1 MAVDNSPEAAQSR
14 YQSETKT
21 RDKLLE
27 KQRQDLIEFLGE
39 IGKDNGRWQVGQDNF
54 GQLVL
59 FENIYN
65 KKGEYIRKDEIFFWV
80 DPNGIDF
87 RKKTGSSV
95 IKEIKTLYKGNL
107 EKLRKTLYDKNFISK
122 DELTTKDETAF
133 NQGIIQ
139 AARNFSVNQAQTY
152 TVEGNNKFTPFN
164 KWIVGLGSVQDTS
177 KLPVRDINLIDRDV
191 VEAIVKDAYS
201 RTTDM
206 STEDADIF
214 IQEQTDKYM
223 KQIKEG
229 TLTTLKQVGG
239 EMVRKTTKS
248 FSQAQVEAEL
258 PKEIKKQMPGITNYK
273 TNLDFLAF
281 MNSLGAPV
289 V

>member
-95 IKEIKTLYKGNL
+95 IKEI
-107 EKLRKTLYDKNFISK
+107 
-122 DELTTKDETAF
+122 
-133 NQGIIQ
+133 
-139 AARNFSVNQAQTY
+139 
-152 TVEGNNKFTPFN
+152 
-164 KWIVGLGSVQDTS
+164 
-177 KLPVRDINLIDRDV
+177 
-191 VEAIVKDAYS
+191 
-201 RTTDM
+201 
-206 STEDADIF
+206 
-214 IQEQTDKYM
+214 
-223 KQIKEG
+223 
-229 TLTTLKQVGG
+229 
-239 EMVRKTTKS
+239 
-248 FSQAQVEAEL
+248 
-258 PKEIKKQMPGITNYK
+258 
-273 TNLDFLAF
+273 
-281 MNSLGAPV
+281 
-289 V
+289 